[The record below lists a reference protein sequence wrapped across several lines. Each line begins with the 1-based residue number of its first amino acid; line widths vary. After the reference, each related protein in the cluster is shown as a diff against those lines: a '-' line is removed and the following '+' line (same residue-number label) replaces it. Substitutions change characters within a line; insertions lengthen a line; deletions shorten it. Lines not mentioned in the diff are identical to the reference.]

1 MVNSNGAIPTTNSL
15 YFSSPPIVE
24 KTDSKNVTNESNMN
38 IITEITWAYKVR
50 GFHGKGIREIR
61 EEPLKGESIN
71 PVKGNMVNDDMKL
84 SILNSYDSK
93 YS

>member
-1 MVNSNGAIPTTNSL
+1 M
-15 YFSSPPIVE
+15 
-24 KTDSKNVTNESNMN
+24 
-38 IITEITWAYKVR
+38 
-50 GFHGKGIREIR
+50 GKGIQEIR

-93 YS
+93 YSWIQRKRNKFSTLIYPRVRRR